1 MVSYWKSEFDIND
14 AMVKTT
20 GISAIKNVMEDSV
33 KAHKIGDVEVG
44 SFLSSGI
51 DSSYIAA
58 LSKVDKTFTIGYVNE
73 KYNEGNVV
81 ERFAKLMNIQS
92 HVCCVKPEEFWENI
106 SKVQYYMDE
115 PLADAS
121 AIAFYMLNHEAAKQV
136 KVCLSGEGADELFG
150 GYNIYKE
157 PYMCKWY
164 DRIPKIVRCSVGT
177 IAKLLPSMPGVNFLV
192 RHSLPLQERYIGNTC
207 LFHEKQKK
215 KILKH
220 YSGKVYPMDVIRAE
234 CGEMDNLD
242 DVTRMQMTDI
252 RMWLAGDILLKADK
266 MSMANSMELRVP
278 FLDKEVFSY
287 KVFAENAGGT

>member
-1 MVSYWKSEFDIND
+1 M
-14 AMVKTT
+14 
-20 GISAIKNVMEDSV
+20 
-33 KAHKIGDVEVG
+33 G

-58 LSKVDKTFTIGYVNE
+58 LSKVDETFTIGYANE

-81 ERFAKLMNIQS
+81 ERFAKSMNIQS

-106 SKVQYYMDE
+106 SKGQYYMDE

-121 AIAFYMLNHEAAKQV
+121 AVAFYMLNREAAKQV

-164 DRIPKIVRCSVGT
+164 DRITEIVRYSVGT
-177 IAKLLPSMPGVNFLV
+177 IAKLLPSVPGVNFLV

-207 LFHEKQKK
+207 LFNEKQKK
-215 KILKH
+215 KILKY
-220 YSGKVYPMDVIRAE
+220 YSGKVHPMDVIKEE
-234 CGEMDNLD
+234 CGEMDDLD
-242 DVTRMQMTDI
+242 DVIRMQMTDI
-252 RMWLAGDILLKADK
+252 RMWLAGDIVLKADK

-278 FLDKEVFSY
+278 FLDKKVFSY
-287 KVFAENAGGT
+287 KVFAENAEGT